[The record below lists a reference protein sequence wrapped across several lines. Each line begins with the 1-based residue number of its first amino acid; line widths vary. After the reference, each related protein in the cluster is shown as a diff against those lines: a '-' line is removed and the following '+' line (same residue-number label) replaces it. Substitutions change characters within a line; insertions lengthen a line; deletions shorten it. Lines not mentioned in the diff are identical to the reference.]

1 MEKCAFDKGYKCSA
15 LTSKMCAGCKFR
27 KTKQELEEGRRK
39 AMERL
44 ENLHNRYQIIEK
56 YYSGMRREF

>member
-1 MEKCAFDKGYKCSA
+1 MDKCAFDKGYKCSA

-39 AMERL
+39 AMERIQ
-44 ENLHNRYQIIEK
+44 ESPNRDRIIEK